1 MLWVILTGVI
11 GMVHAKV
18 IKVGHPLLPS
28 YSFILHF

>member
-18 IKVGHPLLPS
+18 IKDGGLTTSLSQTP
-28 YSFILHF
+28 